1 MGNLC
6 SSSKPKAAVAPS
18 YKEPNEIDSQL
29 KRALRQV
36 LNSSTHKTHG
46 FNKILLGFP
55 RIQSAFL
62 KIRGVF
68 NDLDTGKR
76 GTIYRSQMGKC
87 MERLGSTLPSALL
100 HEMFLYSQ
108 PASPSRKGLSS
119 RNSTEGSAALASP
132 SDAAPPSSK
141 EDTLETSLTWREFVV
156 SLAVGSVLHLLPLM
170 EGEGNME
177 GGGADTKALGDDQ
190 QSQDA
195 QSSAGTSDA
204 PLDRLAGSAK
214 EVATAMHLVL
224 EAWVLFDKDGSGSID
239 KDEVL
244 ALLSTH
250 AHENNHMATGKST
263 TQGKEEEGV
272 AFLSKSRW
280 QELGGTTGIITFR
293 EFVVAMITW
302 VGADEDADEEEGE
315 EVA

>member
-1 MGNLC
+1 MGICNT
-6 SSSKPKAAVAPS
+6 KPQAAVAPATP
-18 YKEPNEIDSQL
+18 EPPNEIDSQL
-29 KRALRQV
+29 RRALKQV
-36 LNSSTHKTHG
+36 LSTSKPHG
-46 FNKILLGFP
+46 FSRVLLGFP
-55 RIQSAFL
+55 RIKTAFL

-108 PASPSRKGLSS
+108 PASPSRKRLSS
-119 RNSTEGSAALASP
+119 RSSMESSAALASP
-132 SDAAPPSSK
+132 SDEAISLSSK
-141 EDTLETSLTWREFVV
+141 EDTLETSLTWKEFLV

-170 EGEGNME
+170 EGEGK
-177 GGGADTKALGDDQ
+177 GKGGADTKASGEQ
-190 QSQDA
+190 QQERQTQEAPAPAAS
-195 QSSAGTSDA
+195 TIDA

-244 ALLSTH
+244 ALLSSH
-250 AHENNHMATGKST
+250 SHENNLMATGKSA

-280 QELGGTTGIITFR
+280 VELGGTTGMITFR

-302 VGADEDADEEEGE
+302 VGADEDAEDEEGE
-315 EVA
+315 E

>member
-6 SSSKPKAAVAPS
+6 SSKPKAAVAPVS
-18 YKEPNEIDSQL
+18 KEPPNEIDSQL

-36 LNSSTHKTHG
+36 LSSSTHKAPG

-55 RIQSAFL
+55 RIKSAFL

-76 GTIYRSQMGKC
+76 GTIYRSQMGQC
-87 MERLGSTLPSALL
+87 MARLGSTLPSALL

-119 RNSTEGSAALASP
+119 RNSTEGSATLASP

-141 EDTLETSLTWREFVV
+141 EDTLENTLTWREFVV

-170 EGEGNME
+170 EGEGKE
-177 GGGADTKALGDDQ
+177 GGGADTKALGGDQ
-190 QSQDA
+190 ESHNA
-195 QSSAGTSDA
+195 TNEA

-250 AHENNHMATGKST
+250 NHENNHMATGKST

-280 QELGGTTGIITFR
+280 LELGGTTGIITFR